1 MKLNQR
7 VAELVQDMHTPF
19 CLQIVLIV
27 ATGVLVGWVGNAL
40 SPRGLDLSRDYFPAL
55 PVATT
60 TNSAVL
66 VQPPGA
72 DSVSAEATTAAAIP
86 NHTPSPSFG
95 DVLGWLQS
103 AEAADGRLI
112 FIDARTQALFEEGH
126 IPGAYL
132 LDRFYPEQGLPEVLP
147 AAMAAERIIVYCT
160 GGDCEDSEYAA
171 LMLQEAGVPVERIM
185 VYSGGITEWQE
196 SRGPVEIGQRLSGVQ
211 REFENP

>member
-1 MKLNQR
+1 MR
-7 VAELVQDMHTPF
+7 APF
-19 CLQIVLIV
+19 CLQIVLIL
-27 ATGVLVGWVGNAL
+27 ATGILVGWLGNAI

-55 PVATT
+55 PVAATTNRAMLVEHTGVDSASVEATNDTT
-60 TNSAVL
+60 T
-66 VQPPGA
+66 
-72 DSVSAEATTAAAIP
+72 P

-95 DVLGWLQS
+95 EVLGWLQS

-112 FIDARTQALFEEGH
+112 FVDARTQAVFEEGH

-147 AAMAAERIIVYCT
+147 AAMAAERLIVYCT

-185 VYSGGITEWQE
+185 VYSGGITEWKA
-196 SRGPVEIGQRLSGVQ
+196 SRGPVEIGQRLSGVVH
-211 REFENP
+211 EFQTP